1 MSTEPLAWSGRRA
14 LRIPGACIS
23 LKAEV
28 ASFPA
33 YFKITMERQ
42 DVSTT
47 TRKARLECYGRTDS
61 RIHQDDRTLK
71 DHILGR

>member
-33 YFKITMERQ
+33 YFKITM
-42 DVSTT
+42 
-47 TRKARLECYGRTDS
+47 G
-61 RIHQDDRTLK
+61 HQKVRVTNQQ
-71 DHILGR
+71 ILLQKQSVLWAD